1 MNDLHQSAIADKIFP
16 GLVIVH
22 NDAIAVAVAAAAA
35 YAVVAIFT
43 LC

>member
-1 MNDLHQSAIADKIFP
+1 MNNLHQSAIADKIFP

-22 NDAIAVAVAAAAA
+22 NDAIAVAAAAD